1 MTKCDEALSDSLKGV
16 NLVSDGALRCAFGNA
31 ILLPIFWFGCR
42 LVLKF
47 TVSAVLANLATPRW
61 V

>member
-1 MTKCDEALSDSLKGV
+1 MTKCDEVLSDSLKD
-16 NLVSDGALRCAFGNA
+16 VSSVPDGALRCAFGKA

-47 TVSAVLANLATPRW
+47 SVSAVWATQKW